1 MTVYSNLPPLIQDD
15 SDEEDYSDMPPLIPA
30 EEEDEEDMPPEPIL
44 AAPIQAVPI
53 QNPLYDQF
61 VNSLQI
67 GDTFKAPGNYHMI
80 YQGKCN
86 ELDLYRVD
94 IVNVATDV
102 VDHSCY
108 SKLGIY
114 ISLSSYEKL
123 QPSG

>member
-15 SDEEDYSDMPPLIPA
+15 SDEEDYSDMPPLIPVEEEE
-30 EEEDEEDMPPEPIL
+30 EEEDYLDMPPLVP
-44 AAPIQAVPI
+44 AAPI

-80 YQGKCN
+80 YRGKCD
-86 ELDLYRVD
+86 EIEDLYHVD
-94 IVNVATDV
+94 IVNIATDK
-102 VDHSCY
+102 VDHSYY
-108 SKLGIY
+108 SKFGIY
-114 ISLSSYEKL
+114 VSLFSYEKV